1 MCASLLATGFR
12 RDTLKNLGIMKEID
26 RKQFHHNNPTLQFKL
41 LKVLTSRPY
50 SRDVKATR
58 DHLGELPQQEN

>member
-1 MCASLLATGFR
+1 
-12 RDTLKNLGIMKEID
+12 MKEID

-41 LKVLTSRPY
+41 LKVPTSHPY
-50 SRDVKATR
+50 SSDVKATR